1 LNLKD
6 KYIEDLKFIFNSKSN
21 SDIIEFIEMQYIT
34 DEDSKRALDQLKTI
48 KDFFD
53 LNNYDHINISFDLSL
68 ARGLDYYTGV
78 IFEISSNN
86 HKEIGSIGGG
96 GRYKDLTKRFNAQ
109 NLSGIGISFGL
120 ERIFY
125 ILEND
130 SLFPDSLDQ
139 QNEILVLN
147 FGIEY
152 IKKLD
157 HVIKYYRKID
167 NLTIYPDKSKIS
179 KQFSYADHNKFR
191 SVLIFG
197 KNEDDK
203 NIFKIKNMECG
214 IEKIFNIKNF
224 KEV

>member
-1 LNLKD
+1 
-6 KYIEDLKFIFNSKSN
+6 
-21 SDIIEFIEMQYIT
+21 M
-34 DEDSKRALDQLKTI
+34 
-48 KDFFD
+48 
-53 LNNYDHINISFDLSL
+53 
-68 ARGLDYYTGV
+68 
-78 IFEISSNN
+78 
-86 HKEIGSIGGG
+86 
-96 GRYKDLTKRFNAQ
+96 
-109 NLSGIGISFGL
+109 

-157 HVIKYYRKID
+157 HVIKCYRESD
-167 NLTIYPDKSKIS
+167 NITIYPDESKIS

-197 KNEDDK
+197 KDEDDK
-203 NIFKIKNMECG
+203 NIFKIKNMESG
-214 IEKIFNIKNF
+214 IEKKFNITDL